1 MDPALKN
8 LREWVLLLFVLFC
21 VLSIAGVQYGMT
33 LGQDASAYP
42 NLDTGQIVSMVQ
54 GPRGAWYTVY
64 VTVRQYWILNGLLGC
79 AALSLLSTLGLIVA
93 HGVRHLR
100 AGQAP
105 TASHRRK
112 R

>member
-1 MDPALKN
+1 MDTSLKN

-33 LGQDASAYP
+33 LAQDASSYP
-42 NLDTGQIVSMVQ
+42 NPTTGQIVSIVQ
-54 GPRGAWYTVY
+54 GPRGAWYNVY
-64 VTVRQYWILNGLLGC
+64 VTVRQYWILNGLLGG
-79 AALSLLSTLGLIVA
+79 AALSLLTSLGLIVA

-100 AGQAP
+100 AGHAP
-105 TASHRRK
+105 AASPRRK

>member
-33 LGQDASAYP
+33 LADGASAYP
-42 NLDTGQIVSMVQ
+42 NPDAGQVVSMIQ

-64 VTVRQYWILNGLLGC
+64 VTVRQYWTLNGLLGV
-79 AALSLLSTLGLIVA
+79 AALSLLASLGLIVA

-100 AGQAP
+100 ARKGRATSP
-105 TASHRRK
+105 RRK